1 MLAVAGHGEGERAAL
16 TQRVTVLSQQLA
28 ALGAHR
34 APRLL
39 ALSGRSHGACDDPP
53 AARALLS
60 TRVERVAAIGQELQ
74 VVHALSRDI
83 GSEQIAEVVECSS
96 EVHRMAPLI
105 LAQADA
111 AAELGAQLQE
121 YLEAYNE
128 AAAAMSET
136 VLELDARIARVAQR
150 RNGGQ

>member
-1 MLAVAGHGEGERAAL
+1 MCDGVVWKERSNSNAL
-16 TQRVTVLSQQLA
+16 
-28 ALGAHR
+28 
-34 APRLL
+34 
-39 ALSGRSHGACDDPP
+39 RSV
-53 AARALLS
+53 S
-60 TRVERVAAIGQELQ
+60 M
-74 VVHALSRDI
+74 
-83 GSEQIAEVVECSS
+83 EVVECSS